1 MPLSKTKKIFISF
14 TLLFLIVSPVLG
26 AEEGGLVPCDGF
38 DCTSDDLT
46 GMVGDVFN
54 FIAFQLV
61 PFLAIVGFLVAGIIM
76 ITSRGNPE
84 KFNQGKSAMV
94 SIAIGL
100 VIIYL
105 AWTIVKVFIDVL
117 GGAEWTKTFFIE

>member
-1 MPLSKTKKIFISF
+1 MLLSKTKKIFISF

-26 AEEGGLVPCDGF
+26 DGLVPCDGF

-100 VIIYL
+100 IIVYL